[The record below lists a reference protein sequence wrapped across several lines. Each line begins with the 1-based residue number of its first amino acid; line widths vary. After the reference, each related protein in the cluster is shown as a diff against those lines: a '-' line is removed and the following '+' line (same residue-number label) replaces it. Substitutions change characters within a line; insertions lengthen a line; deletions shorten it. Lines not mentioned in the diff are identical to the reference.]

1 MLMEKGMFENPSYN
15 LKGSGGLG
23 ISEYGMEGMRYL
35 EPTQKLTDASLK
47 RLGYFGKIP
56 TESGGFMTEL
66 SSAFELGDKTISF
79 PLIVPTLDINEI
91 KLLQSG
97 EDPTDSIYKKAQE
110 WAMLRI
116 QKGLSPFA
124 TPDELRY
131 PLPEASQTNT
141 ESQPWYANTLR
152 SLGF

>member
-1 MLMEKGMFENPSYN
+1 MAAGLFQKPSYD
-15 LKGSGGLG
+15 LKGSGSLG
-23 ISEYGMEGMRYL
+23 ISEYGAEGIRYL

-79 PLIVPTLDINEI
+79 PLIVPTLDANEI

-97 EDPTDSIYKKAQE
+97 QEPTDSIYKKAQE

-116 QKGLSPFA
+116 QKGQSPFA
-124 TPDELRY
+124 TPEDIRY
-131 PLPEASQTNT
+131 PLPETYQSMYAD
-141 ESQPWYANTLR
+141 PFANTIGSSIR
-152 SLGF
+152 